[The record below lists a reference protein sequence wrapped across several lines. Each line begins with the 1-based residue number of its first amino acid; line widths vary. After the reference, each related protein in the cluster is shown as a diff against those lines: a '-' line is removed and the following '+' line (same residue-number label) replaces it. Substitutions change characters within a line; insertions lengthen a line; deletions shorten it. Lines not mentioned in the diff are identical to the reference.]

1 MNSRKTSL
9 ALLAATTLVVAACS
23 NNDRD
28 DPTPGPMVNTAPA
41 VSAIAN
47 VTANQDTTVG
57 PVEFGVNDDT
67 TPANQ
72 LTVKASVDSTSLIP
86 ADGVVIGGS
95 GAVRS
100 ITLLPLEAATGTANV
115 TLSVIDADGATST
128 RTFSVSVNA
137 RAASMRDATLSTFA
151 KAETD
156 APTMLNGLTFTQ
168 DADDPAVFAPLL
180 VE

>member
-1 MNSRKTSL
+1 MKSRKTSL

-28 DPTPGPMVNTAPA
+28 RPRPPPMVNSAPA

-47 VTANQDTTVG
+47 VTADQDTSVG
-57 PVEFGVNDDT
+57 PVEFGVTDDS

-72 LTVKASVDSTSLIP
+72 LTVKVSVDGTSLFP
-86 ADGVVIGGS
+86 SDGVVVGGA
-95 GAVRS
+95 GTVRNV
-100 ITLLPLEAATGTANV
+100 TLTPLEAATGTANV
-115 TLSVIDADGATST
+115 TVSVIDSDGATST
-128 RTFSVSVNA
+128 RTFSVLVNA
-137 RAASMRDATLSTFA
+137 RAASVRDTTLSVFA
-151 KAETD
+151 KSETE
-156 APTMLNGLTFTQ
+156 AATPLNGLTFAQ